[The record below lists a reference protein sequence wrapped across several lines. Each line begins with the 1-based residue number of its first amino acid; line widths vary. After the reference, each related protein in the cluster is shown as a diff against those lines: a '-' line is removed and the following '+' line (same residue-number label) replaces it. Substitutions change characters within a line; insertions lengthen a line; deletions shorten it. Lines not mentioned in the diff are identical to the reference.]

1 MSFLTPTGRKTNK
14 PDKMPPATTFER
26 KTQIKRRRI
35 LRERKVISD
44 LVAAALKQME
54 TAFHYQHVEL
64 TPRERK
70 NIKASEF
77 LQL

>member
-1 MSFLTPTGRKTNK
+1 
-14 PDKMPPATTFER
+14 MPPATTFER

-44 LVAAALKQME
+44 LVAAALKQMQME